1 MDMALT
7 PSRGL
12 YLYINT
18 LRTAMDDEIVTD
30 NEATILKVLA
40 TALGINPSDTAYCL
54 SIVRG
59 EEKDPFAEDSSDYS
73 GHHMG
78 DVTTYQSALIAAL
91 DDEVISEDEW
101 EMLNHLRD
109 LIGLQEDQHALI
121 EEAIRAMVDVDEN
134 GSRRLERLERFNIVC
149 PFC

>member
-1 MDMALT
+1 MALT

-30 NEATILKVLA
+30 NEASILRVLA
-40 TALGINPSDTAYCL
+40 NALGVYPSDTATCL

-59 EEKDPFAEDSSDYS
+59 EEDDPFAESEVDYS
-73 GHHMG
+73 GHHVG
-78 DVTTYQSALIAAL
+78 DIATYQGALIAAL

-101 EMLNHLRD
+101 DMLNHLRD
-109 LIGLQEDQHALI
+109 LIGLQEDQHCLI
-121 EEAIRAMVDVDEN
+121 EEAIRAMEEVDEN
-134 GSRRLERLERFNIVC
+134 GSRRLERLERFNTVC
-149 PFC
+149 PYS